1 MTMSKKEIVSVIMS
15 AFNAEKTIKKS
26 VESISSQSY
35 KDLEILVADD
45 NSTDNT
51 YAILTKLKSKD
62 ERIVIIKNE
71 KNLGLTKSLNN
82 LLNIASGKYIAR
94 HDADDFS
101 KKIRIERQLSFLVEK
116 KYDAVCCLANIIG
129 DERVIPNLSRFVNP
143 KLIMKL
149 KNPFIHG
156 TLLIK
161 KEVIESVG
169 NYDERFLYSQDYKLF
184 KDLFEAG
191 YKIKNLNEALY
202 FLNTINNISSKFGS
216 EQKYFANCVRKNL
229 IP

>member
-1 MTMSKKEIVSVIMS
+1 MICTRICVH
-15 AFNAEKTIKKS
+15 A
-26 VESISSQSY
+26 
-35 KDLEILVADD
+35 LVASETVSNVSCYDP
-45 NSTDNT
+45 SAGSGT
-51 YAILTKLKSKD
+51 
-62 ERIVIIKNE
+62 
-71 KNLGLTKSLNN
+71 
-82 LLNIASGKYIAR
+82 LLMN
-94 HDADDFS
+94 
-101 KKIRIERQLSFLVEK
+101 
-116 KYDAVCCLANIIG
+116 LANIIG

-143 KLIMKL
+143 KLIIKL

-202 FLNTINNISSKFGS
+202 FLNTINNISSKFES